1 VLAGG
6 VPHDP
11 APTSSSRVRDAI
23 QRAILTGQLAPGE
36 RLRAEALAQRFGT
49 SRTPVR
55 EALLGLE
62 AEGLVEIEPHRG
74 AVVRPFDAA
83 GLVELYELRA
93 VIEPYA
99 AARAAERIG
108 REELAALEE
117 NCRAAAA
124 CGGADV
130 RAVNTQIALNEE
142 FHRIVVAAAD
152 SPRLEVAMR
161 AVAGI
166 PRVFRSV
173 FWRDE
178 RQREQSLFC
187 HRELVR
193 ALSARH
199 AGLAEAVM
207 RMHVLGAK
215 EYLIEVMH
223 EDAG

>member
-1 VLAGG
+1 M
-6 VPHDP
+6 
-11 APTSSSRVRDAI
+11 PTSSSRVRDQL

-55 EALLGLE
+55 EALLSLE
-62 AEGLVEIEPHRG
+62 AEGLVAIEPHRG
-74 AVVRPFDAA
+74 AVVRAFDAA
-83 GLVELYELRA
+83 DLAELYELRA

-108 REELAALEE
+108 AADLAALEE
-117 NCRAAAA
+117 NCARAARA
-124 CGGADV
+124 GGDV
-130 RAVNTQIALNEE
+130 DTQIALNED
-142 FHRIVVAAAD
+142 FHRIVIAAAD
-152 SPRLEVAMR
+152 SQRLEVAMR

-166 PRVFRSV
+166 PRVFRTV
-173 FWRDE
+173 FWHDE

-193 ALSARH
+193 ALGARH
-199 AGLAEAVM
+199 AELAEAVM

-215 EYLIEVMH
+215 EYLIEVVH
-223 EDAG
+223 DD